1 MDQMNTAACH
11 NIRTTSKK
19 TSAPDNEPVS
29 GWKMRFWGLD
39 AVELYDRCWSSYG
52 VEVVRRGQ
60 EKKTASGP
68 QFYLLLEQND
78 LVLFNLR
85 VLIKQFNWLKPS
97 AIRLRI
103 TDSHGEGY
111 HEYIEVGDNNQLI
124 SVQRGYENKMFRTI
138 RAWLTPR
145 REVAEAWRLADNR
158 RDGWKK
164 VGRLSDPDRV
174 LAVGRPGRIFDYRSE
189 SDCDACLAVIQDHW
203 QDIGSVVD
211 GVYEYQPGVWL
222 HESVVLPKQVRF
234 VGPLWLGAGAKPE
247 QGNVLIGPGGRPDE
261 SKCVIK
267 QREIP
272 WGEFNIAD
280 WRRNNQR
287 RRRRFSRVSKRLFDI
302 AFALTA
308 IIGTLP
314 LYPFIMTLILIQ
326 DGWPPFF
333 AHRRQTLRGKEFPCF
348 KFRTMQKSAEEQKQ
362 NFNEENVC
370 DGPQFYIKDDPRLLK
385 CGAFLRKY
393 QFDELPQFWNVLL
406 GHMSVVGPRPSPEK
420 ENQYCPTWREAR
432 LSVRPGV
439 TGLWQVRRTR
449 KPQTDF
455 QEWIRYDLE
464 YVQHQSW
471 RLDLWII
478 WQTIKRIFKG

>member
-1 MDQMNTAACH
+1 MKTAACH
-11 NIRTTSKK
+11 VVPTKSK
-19 TSAPDNEPVS
+19 VS
-29 GWKMRFWGLD
+29 PSPSSDAENGREVRFWGLG
-39 AVELYDRCWSSYG
+39 VIEIYNRCWSSFG

-60 EKKTASGP
+60 KQEAATGP

-85 VLIKQFNWLKPS
+85 VLVNQFNWLKPS

-111 HEYIEVGDNNQLI
+111 HEYIEVDEDGNLV

-138 RAWLTPR
+138 RAWLTPKREAAEVWRKAETR
-145 REVAEAWRLADNR
+145 RS
-158 RDGWKK
+158 GWKQ
-164 VGRLSDPDRV
+164 VARLSDPDRV

-189 SDCDACLAVIQDHW
+189 VDCDACLALIQDHW
-203 QDIGSVVD
+203 KDLSRVVE
-211 GVYEYQPGVWL
+211 GVYEFQPGVWL
-222 HESVVLPKQVRF
+222 HESVKVPKGVRF
-234 VGPLWLGAGAKPE
+234 VGPLWLGAGSGLSE
-247 QGNVLIGPGGRPDE
+247 NDVLIGPGGRPDVPGR
-261 SKCVIK
+261 KVQ
-267 QREIP
+267 QRGIP
-272 WGEFNIAD
+272 WREFNITM
-280 WRRNNQR
+280 WQR
-287 RRRRFSRVSKRLFDI
+287 TNPKRRRRFRRVSKRLFDI
-302 AFALTA
+302 FFAMFA
-308 IIGTLP
+308 ILITLP
-314 LYPFIMTLILIQ
+314 LYPFIIAIIVVQ

-333 AHRRQTLRGKEFPCF
+333 THRRQTLRGKEFPCL
-348 KFRTMQKSAEEQKQ
+348 KFRTMCKSAEDLKQ
-362 NFNEENVC
+362 NLDEENVC
-370 DGPQFYIKDDPRLLK
+370 DGPQFYIKDDPRLIK

-393 QFDELPQFWNVLL
+393 QFDELPQFWNVLV

-478 WQTIKRIFKG
+478 WQTIKRMLKG